1 MSRRWTSPHKII
13 TRAISNSASY
23 DDYCISLTRTKDY
36 ENYLIGLL
44 VPRDYKSVFF
54 AVKAFNIEIATI
66 RDNTPKNS
74 LQAGRYRFQYWRN
87 SLQSIG
93 KTSELQ
99 NFDNQPVLNAL
110 ARHIPKYNLSSRWFE
125 RSLESRFKDLSL
137 SVQQET
143 VEDLEMELEYAHS
156 SLLYLLLEAIG
167 VADESAQFAASH
179 LGVCTGLVTLLRALP
194 HHSSN
199 GWCCLP
205 EELLLKHGLSRRTVL
220 HGPGSAEERRTLQ
233 DATQDLAGL
242 AWAHLVKAQQ
252 LSEACRT
259 QSAPARA
266 VFLSVASMTHF
277 LRLLQS
283 RDFDPFLAAP
293 AALEARQQLALQL
306 RLLYAHYFKDI
317 TVKQL

>member
-1 MSRRWTSPHKII
+1 
-13 TRAISNSASY
+13 
-23 DDYCISLTRTKDY
+23 
-36 ENYLIGLL
+36 
-44 VPRDYKSVFF
+44 
-54 AVKAFNIEIATI
+54 
-66 RDNTPKNS
+66 
-74 LQAGRYRFQYWRN
+74 
-87 SLQSIG
+87 
-93 KTSELQ
+93 
-99 NFDNQPVLNAL
+99 
-110 ARHIPKYNLSSRWFE
+110 
-125 RSLESRFKDLSL
+125 
-137 SVQQET
+137 
-143 VEDLEMELEYAHS
+143 MELEYAHS